1 MRAKYTSGDSV
12 GVRTRACGDAAPLVE
27 LVKSGAPG
35 AQEQAARA
43 LRNLAAN
50 NAANQEAI
58 AAAGGIAPLVDL
70 SRAASRA
77 RRRRRQRGVAVCVV
91 SCVASAVAVTRAVAV
106 AVVIAI
112 VTATAAISAAARRR
126 GARASSLA
134 ELE

>member
-1 MRAKYTSGDSV
+1 M
-12 GVRTRACGDAAPLVE
+12 GDATPLVE
-27 LVKSGAPG
+27 LVKSGTPG

-50 NAANQEAI
+50 NAANKEAI

-70 SRAASRA
+70 SRAARRA
-77 RRRRRQRGVAVCVV
+77 RRRRRRRGVAVCVV
-91 SCVASAVAVTRAVAV
+91 LCAARAVAVARAVTVAV

-112 VTATAAISAAARRR
+112 VTAAAAISAAARRR
-126 GARASSLA
+126 GPRASSLA